1 MDSNRLINPVLVKES
16 VALLNLFS
24 RNLQSL
30 ASKHNLSAAEAKELY
45 DKVTKGN
52 EGLVADFINSNEDIK
67 TKISAAMGKTVTGF
81 QLTFD
86 HHGADGY
93 FVDSEGK
100 TIPAEIKT
108 TGGRIRPKNPRQR
121 RKTNTAHNI
130 KYASNF
136 KYHFTDGVEG
146 IDFYFEEELR
156 RCREDRQVTIYAGI
170 YESGGNKQVCD
181 LFFLDPEQSVD
192 ILNWGKE
199 NRCDGFMIQIPVAA
213 LLDGGALN
221 PLVNYVYSDPNIVI

>member
-1 MDSNRLINPVLVKES
+1 MDSQRLINPILVKES
-16 VALLNLFS
+16 VSLLNLFS
-24 RNLQSL
+24 KSLQHLATKHSL
-30 ASKHNLSAAEAKELY
+30 SPAEAKELY

-52 EGLVADFINSNEDIK
+52 EGLVSDFVDSNDTVKAEIS
-67 TKISAAMGKTVTGF
+67 KILGKQITGF

-93 FVDSEGK
+93 FVTEDGS

-108 TGGRIRPKNPRQR
+108 TGGRIRPKHPQQR
-121 RKTNTAHNI
+121 RKTSTDLNI
-130 KYASNF
+130 KYASSF

-156 RCREDRQVTIYAGI
+156 RCHTDGQVTIYAGI
-170 YESGGNKQVCD
+170 YESNGEKKVCD
-181 LFFLDPEQSVD
+181 LFFLDASQSQE
-192 ILNWGKE
+192 ILHWGRD

-213 LLDGGALN
+213 LLEGGALN
-221 PLVNYVYSDPNIVI
+221 SKVHYLYSDPNITV